1 MTTTTVPAGS
11 EAPARSDAS
20 ARSDVPGRP
29 VRRTRPLRAPGLA
42 TFGAMLARELR
53 VMRRHGLTV
62 LLRVILQ
69 PLLTVFVFAY
79 VLPHLGGFGR
89 PGPRGPE
96 FATILVPGMV
106 ATATMMTGM
115 MSVIFPLMTE
125 LGWAKEIADRLLAP
139 LPVWGIALQKIVSG
153 AIQALL
159 AGVAVFPIALLLHAP
174 GHAPQVHVT
183 NWPMLVLILV
193 LAAFLAPSIG
203 LLLGTVGNP
212 EKTNQMFSFI
222 LMPAAMLGCVYY
234 PWQALHAIPWLQ
246 VAVLA
251 NPIVYASEALRSV
264 LTPNVPHMSP
274 WVFLPVLAGGTLVIG
289 FLSTR
294 TFTRR
299 VID

>member
-1 MTTTTVPAGS
+1 MTAVTVPARKDRASG
-11 EAPARSDAS
+11 EDPAVGADQ
-20 ARSDVPGRP
+20 GR
-29 VRRTRPLRAPGLA
+29 RGGRALGLA
-42 TFGAMLARELR
+42 TFGAMLAREFR

-62 LLRVILQ
+62 LLRVMLQ
-69 PLLTVFVFAY
+69 PLLTVFVFAF
-79 VLPHLGGFGR
+79 VLPNLGGSQ
-89 PGPRGPE
+89 PNPRGPE

-115 MSVIFPLMTE
+115 MSVIFPLMME

-153 AIQALL
+153 ALQALL
-159 AGVAVFPIALLLHAP
+159 AGAAVFPIALLVHAP

-183 NWPMLVLILV
+183 NWPMLVLILL
-193 LAAFLAPSIG
+193 LASVLAPSIG

-212 EKTNQMFSFI
+212 EKTNQMFSFV

-264 LTPNVPHMSP
+264 LTPDVPHMSP

-289 FLSTR
+289 YLSTR